1 MIRQYLHI
9 ILSVCLIGLSPVFAS
24 ADDSLCPDLPKP
36 APSPSPTPT
45 PAPTATPTPTP
56 SPTPKPSPTPA
67 QPPKDK
73 ITDYNLHDLI
83 PSVYF
88 KPIINLDANN
98 CESQQMMC
106 MYSPEGKALER
117 MCEKDFKRCLMEGS
131 CFVMKGKNVKSYN
144 YHTRV
149 DGRSRFE
156 QADTEKCPYGYGVR
170 RSCLD
175 PYFTVAADRR
185 YYKAGDVIFVPKL
198 VGLKLSD
205 GITHDGFLIVRDIG
219 EKIKGPRRFD
229 FFTGIHTHLS
239 NNNPIAN
246 EGFADYSSR
255 FKFRRA
261 TEKET
266 EVVQHLR
273 NYPGLNEA
281 TFDEAKDLG
290 KSLAD

>member
-1 MIRQYLHI
+1 MMRQYLRI
-9 ILSVCLIGLSPVFAS
+9 VLSLCLIGLTPLYVFAE
-24 ADDSLCPDLPKP
+24 DSLCPDLPPP
-36 APSPSPTPT
+36 APSPSPSPT
-45 PAPTATPTPTP
+45 PAPTATPTP
-56 SPTPKPSPTPA
+56 KPSPVPE

-88 KPIINLDANN
+88 KPIINLDVKN
-98 CESQQMMC
+98 CDSEQMTC
-106 MYSPEGKALER
+106 MYTPAGKALQR

-131 CFVMKGKNVKSYN
+131 CFVMKVNAVKSYN

-156 QADTEKCPYGYGVR
+156 ENHSEKCPYGYGVR

-185 YYKAGDVIFVPKL
+185 YYKPGDVIFVPKL
-198 VGLKLSD
+198 VGLKLPGGVS
-205 GITHDGFLIVRDIG
+205 HDGFLIVRDIG

-239 NNNPIAN
+239 KNNPIAN
-246 EGFADYSSR
+246 EGFADYGNR

-266 EVVQHLR
+266 EIVIRLR
-273 NYPGLNEA
+273 NYPSLNEA
-281 TFDEAKDLG
+281 TFNEAKDLG
-290 KSLAD
+290 KNLVDQGS

>member
-1 MIRQYLHI
+1 
-9 ILSVCLIGLSPVFAS
+9 
-24 ADDSLCPDLPKP
+24 
-36 APSPSPTPT
+36 
-45 PAPTATPTPTP
+45 
-56 SPTPKPSPTPA
+56 
-67 QPPKDK
+67 
-73 ITDYNLHDLI
+73 
-83 PSVYF
+83 
-88 KPIINLDANN
+88 
-98 CESQQMMC
+98 
-106 MYSPEGKALER
+106 
-117 MCEKDFKRCLMEGS
+117 
-131 CFVMKGKNVKSYN
+131 MKGKNVKSYN

-185 YYKAGDVIFVPKL
+185 YYKPGDVIFVPKL